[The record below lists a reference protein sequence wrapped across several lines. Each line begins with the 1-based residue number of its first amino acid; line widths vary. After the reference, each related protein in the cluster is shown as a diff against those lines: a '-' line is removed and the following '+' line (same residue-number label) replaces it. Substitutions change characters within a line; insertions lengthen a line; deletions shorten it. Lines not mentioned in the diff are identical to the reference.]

1 MSTITSPQKRA
12 TALRRLGLAA
22 VVLVPLAFA
31 GLFVGA
37 LGQSDTALDRI
48 PAAIV
53 NEDKLITTTDA
64 DGEEQN
70 VFAGRQLVT
79 ELTGA
84 DGFDW
89 TITNAEDAQ
98 ALLDSGAVYA
108 VLTVPSDFSESIL
121 SLSGDDPEK
130 ADISIATDDAHSYL
144 TGSVAQ
150 VVGQTMTDTFG
161 REITKQYLAGLYDGM
176 GQLGSALGEAA
187 DGADQLADGAS
198 KLSGGLTQYT
208 DGVGDLADGAS
219 ELSTG
224 VDQYTDG
231 VEGLAG
237 GASQLANGV
246 GQYTGGVDALSSGL
260 ASLNAGAS
268 GLTALNDGITT
279 YTGGV
284 SSFSGGVSSLNAGA
298 QGLTDLSGTI
308 TQYTGGVTEVTGGMN
323 ALAAEIEAAL
333 PPERAAEFTTQL
345 AALQSLSDSGPALSD
360 NAGNLVDLQSAIADL
375 DTGAQGLSAGGQA
388 LAGNASA
395 AISGIQSGISASA
408 SGANAL
414 SSKSSEVASG
424 AAGVAGGANGLA
436 AGSPRIASGVSE
448 LADGAG
454 QLATRGNEVVSGAS
468 ELASGAGDLATGLQE
483 GADQVPVTDAATQAR
498 TVDAVVEPVG
508 VEVTTANAVTDVGQ
522 GVATFFVPL
531 GLWIGALA
539 VFLVLRPVSRRALT
553 STARNGRLVAASI
566 ARAGAVTAAQ
576 AVLLVA
582 LLHGSLGVSW
592 SLLPA
597 TFAFALVTAL
607 AFTAFHYL
615 LTIGLGRGGLVVSLF
630 LLAVQVTSTGGI
642 YPIELLSTPF
652 QIVSPFLP
660 LTWAVNGMQGIIAGG
675 AVGSVVSSALILV
688 AFGVGSVIL
697 AMVAIRRTRRADLLG
712 LVPATA

>member
-37 LGQSDTALDRI
+37 LGQSETALDRI

-79 ELTGA
+79 ELTGT

-121 SLSGDDPEK
+121 SLSSDDPQK
-130 ADISIATDDAHSYL
+130 ADISIATDDSHSYL

-187 DGADQLADGAS
+187 DGAGKLADGAS
-198 KLSGGLTQYT
+198 KLSTNLPQYTGGVDSLASGLDELDAGASGLTQLNSEISRFADGTAQVTGGISTLNAQAGGLSEISDSVSNYT
-208 DGVGDLADGAS
+208 QGVATVSTGLQALSPAILAALPPELVDSYTALEDALGELSTNGELLAGGTSSGISDLQAGIATLNANAQPLGAGAPQLAAETSSALTGLQEGISKSASGAS
-219 ELSTG
+219 EISAG
-224 VDQYTDG
+224 SAEVVAG
-231 VEGLAG
+231 AAGLAG
-237 GASQLANGV
+237 GAS
-246 GQYTGGVDALSSGL
+246 
-260 ASLNAGAS
+260 
-268 GLTALNDGITT
+268 
-279 YTGGV
+279 
-284 SSFSGGVSSLNAGA
+284 
-298 QGLTDLSGTI
+298 
-308 TQYTGGVTEVTGGMN
+308 E
-323 ALAAEIEAAL
+323 
-333 PPERAAEFTTQL
+333 
-345 AALQSLSDSGPALSD
+345 
-360 NAGNLVDLQSAIADL
+360 
-375 DTGAQGLSAGGQA
+375 
-388 LAGNASA
+388 
-395 AISGIQSGISASA
+395 
-408 SGANAL
+408 
-414 SSKSSEVASG
+414 
-424 AAGVAGGANGLA
+424 
-436 AGSPRIASGVSE
+436 
-448 LADGAG
+448 
-454 QLATRGNEVVSGAS
+454 
-468 ELASGAGDLATGLQE
+468 LATGLQE
-483 GADQVPVTDAATQAR
+483 GADQLPVTDAATQAR

-553 STARNGRLVAASI
+553 STARNGRLIAASI

-592 SLLPA
+592 ALLPA
-597 TFAFALVTAL
+597 TFAFAIVTAL

-630 LLAVQVTSTGGI
+630 LLAIQVTSTGGI

-652 QIVSPFLP
+652 QVVSPFLP

-675 AVGSVVSSALILV
+675 AVGSVVSSALILL

-697 AMVAIRRTRRADLLG
+697 AMFAIRRTRRADLLG
-712 LVPATA
+712 LVPATV